1 MEIEL
6 LWLILSVLLGGY
18 VFVFGFL
25 RRFNEWYYVR
35 RLGKTQYPLPP
46 GDMGWPYLGGLPTFL
61 KAFKSDDPDS
71 YIYNLVSKY
80 GRTGIYKTYM
90 FGKPSVIVCTPE
102 TCRKVLTNDD
112 QFKLGY
118 PKATTI
124 LTGKSFHG
132 ITNAEHKRL
141 RRLTTAPINGHE
153 ALSGY
158 IDLIEG
164 IVVSSLEEWASM
176 NRPVEL
182 LAELRGVAFKVI
194 TNIFI
199 STYSESVITS
209 VENLYT
215 DLNAGIK
222 SQAINLPGFVFHR
235 ALKARKKLVKIFQSV
250 LDKKRVTMKDN
261 TNQTDAKKDMMDL
274 LMGVKDEDGKQL
286 ADLDIIDLLIV
297 FMLAGHESSAHGA
310 LWSIIYL
317 SENPEVFKIA
327 KEEQEKIMKRRPS
340 TQKGLSLKEI
350 RQMEYL
356 SKVIDEMLR
365 RTSISF
371 SVFRE
376 AKEDVNMNGYLVPK
390 GWKVLVW
397 NRGVHMDPE
406 TYANPKEFDP
416 SRWDNHKPRAGS
428 FLPFGAGSRI
438 CPGSDLAKLEIA
450 IFLHHYILNYNV
462 ERLNPGCPV
471 KYLPVARPTD
481 MCLAKIIKVT

>member
-1 MEIEL
+1 
-6 LWLILSVLLGGY
+6 
-18 VFVFGFL
+18 
-25 RRFNEWYYVR
+25 
-35 RLGKTQYPLPP
+35 
-46 GDMGWPYLGGLPTFL
+46 
-61 KAFKSDDPDS
+61 
-71 YIYNLVSKY
+71 
-80 GRTGIYKTYM
+80 M

-102 TCRKVLTNDD
+102 TSRKVLTNDD

-164 IVVSSLEEWASM
+164 IVVNSLEEWASM
-176 NRPVEL
+176 NRPLEL

-199 STYSESVITS
+199 STYSESVISS

-222 SQAINLPGFVFHR
+222 SQAINLPGFVFRR

-250 LDKKRVTMKDN
+250 LDKKRATMKDN

-274 LMGVKDEDGKQL
+274 LMGIKDEDGKQL
-286 ADLDIIDLLIV
+286 EDLDIIDLLIV

-310 LWSIIYL
+310 LWSVIYL

-327 KEEQEKIMKRRPS
+327 KEEQEEIMKRRPS
-340 TQKGLSLKEI
+340 TQNGLNLKEI

-356 SKVIDEMLR
+356 SKVINEMLR

-376 AKEDVNMNGYLVPK
+376 AKEDVNINGYLVPK

-450 IFLHHYILNYNV
+450 IFLHHYILNY
-462 ERLNPGCPV
+462 
-471 KYLPVARPTD
+471 K
-481 MCLAKIIKVT
+481 

>member
-1 MEIEL
+1 MEL
-6 LWLILSVLLGGY
+6 DLWLILAVLLGGY

-25 RRFNEWYYVR
+25 RRFNELYYVR
-35 RLGKTQYPLPP
+35 RLGKTKYPLPP

-61 KAFKSDDPDS
+61 KAFKSEDPDS
-71 YIYNLVSKY
+71 YIHNLVSKY

-132 ITNAEHKRL
+132 ISNAEHKKL
-141 RRLTTAPINGHE
+141 RRLTTSPINGHE

-164 IVVSSLEEWASM
+164 IVVSALEEWASM
-176 NRPVEL
+176 KHPIEL
-182 LAELRGVAFKVI
+182 LAALREVAFKVI

-199 STYSESVITS
+199 SSYSESVISS

-215 DLNAGIK
+215 ELNAGLK
-222 SQAINLPGFVFHR
+222 SQAINVPGFAFHK

-250 LDKKRVTMKDN
+250 LEKKRSTSQNSM
-261 TNQTDAKKDMMDL
+261 NQADEKKDMMDL

-286 ADLDIIDLLIV
+286 EDLDIIDLLIV

-310 LWSIIYL
+310 LWAIIYM
-317 SENPEVFKIA
+317 SQNPETFKKA
-327 KEEQEKIMKRRPS
+327 KEEQVEIMKRRPS
-340 TQKGLSLKEI
+340 TQRGLILKEI
-350 RQMEYL
+350 KQMDYL
-356 SKVIDEMLR
+356 NKVIDETLR

-376 AKEDVNMNGYLVPK
+376 TKEDVNINGYHIPK

-397 NRGVHMDPE
+397 NRGIHMDPE
-406 TYANPKEFDP
+406 TYPNPKDFDP
-416 SRWDNHKPRAGS
+416 SRWDNHKPKAGS
-428 FLPFGAGSRI
+428 FLPFGAGSRL

-450 IFLHHYILNYNV
+450 IFLHHYLLNYNV
-462 ERLNPGCPV
+462 ERLNPTSRV
-471 KYLPVARPTD
+471 TYLPVARPSD
-481 MCLAKIIKVT
+481 LCVAKIIKVT

>member
-6 LWLILSVLLGGY
+6 LRLILSVLLGGY

-80 GRTGIYKTYM
+80 GRTGVYKTYM

-124 LTGKSFHG
+124 LT
-132 ITNAEHKRL
+132 
-141 RRLTTAPINGHE
+141 
-153 ALSGY
+153 
-158 IDLIEG
+158 
-164 IVVSSLEEWASM
+164 
-176 NRPVEL
+176 
-182 LAELRGVAFKVI
+182 
-194 TNIFI
+194 
-199 STYSESVITS
+199 
-209 VENLYT
+209 

-250 LDKKRVTMKDN
+250 LDKKRATMKDN

-274 LMGVKDEDGKQL
+274 LMGVKDEDGRQL
-286 ADLDIIDLLIV
+286 EDLDIIDLLIV

-310 LWSIIYL
+310 LWSVIYL
-317 SENPEVFKIA
+317 SENPEVFKKA
-327 KEEQEKIMKRRPS
+327 KEEQEEIMKGRPS
-340 TQKGLSLKEI
+340 TQKGLNLKEI

-376 AKEDVNMNGYLVPK
+376 AKEDVNINGYLVPK